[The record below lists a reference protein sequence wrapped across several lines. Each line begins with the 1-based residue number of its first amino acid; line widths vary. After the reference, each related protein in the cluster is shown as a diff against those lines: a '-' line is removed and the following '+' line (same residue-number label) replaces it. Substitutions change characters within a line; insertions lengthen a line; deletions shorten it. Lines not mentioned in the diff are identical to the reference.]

1 MAGISATAQTQVTE
15 YHPGMTTEGIIYY
28 LPKTSVKV
36 AVKVE
41 KTTYTPGEFCKYA
54 DKYLRIADVK

>member
-1 MAGISATAQTQVTE
+1 MKHSVLAILLMAGISATAQTQVTE
-15 YHPGMTTEGIIYY
+15 YHPGMTAEGIVYY

-41 KTTYTPGEFCKYA
+41 KTTYTP
-54 DKYLRIADVK
+54 